1 MNLFFYEFRIIEGH
15 FIFGMSFELLIP
27 ITILLF
33 IGTIIVLSVI
43 FKESMELYEHSM
55 KRKMQ
60 ICFLLHLAN
69 VFTISLFSAI
79 FSMELLIFS
88 IITILIAHVGLVLM
102 NYFEP
107 QIITK
112 FWSYFVVQSI
122 YVIKN
127 DGRTMFSYDFTKK
140 ANEDDNY
147 TEMFLI
153 GGFIYAITHGIEHIT
168 KVKTSIKL
176 IDVQRIKIAFYFG
189 KYSFSILFTREINNQ
204 IYKKLK
210 GFMTEFERDFAPI
223 IADWDGRIESF
234 FEAGQIKNEFGFQRT
249 LNLHEILDRYF
260 KTR

>member
-27 ITILLF
+27 ITILLY
-33 IGTIIVLSVI
+33 IGTIIVLFVI
-43 FKESMELYEHSM
+43 FKESMELYEHSI

-69 VFTISLFSAI
+69 VFTISLLSAI
-79 FSMELLIFS
+79 FSIELLIFS
-88 IITILIAHVGLVLM
+88 IITILIAHIGLVLM

-127 DGRTMFSYDFTKK
+127 DGRTMFNYDFTKK
-140 ANEDDNY
+140 TNEDDNY

-176 IDVQRIKIAFYFG
+176 IDVERIKIAFYFG

-234 FEAGQIKNEFGFQRT
+234 FEAVQIKNEFGFQRT
-249 LNLHEILDRYF
+249 LNLYEILDRYF